1 VNIHAIRTALQRQHT
16 SAAIEILCTFGLDD
30 LTDRLTTVG
39 KPASASG
46 VHILVNILS
55 LNPILHAHFDA
66 LNLFLEPAADGEVEY
81 FHIPALCDYRH
92 ITGRQI

>member
-1 VNIHAIRTALQRQHT
+1 M
-16 SAAIEILCTFGLDD
+16 FGLDD

-66 LNLFLEPAADGEVEY
+66 LNLFLEPTADGEVEY
-81 FHIPALCDYRH
+81 FYISASCDY
-92 ITGRQI
+92 